1 MRRGLVLALV
11 AGLAAALAVPALAV
25 PPVRTTIS
33 QQGTLANPTACGS
46 YGVEWNINLT
56 VEQTTYFDDQGRRTH
71 VIGHVRENNT
81 VRNTVTGLTLQEGP
95 DDFVQTT
102 YFDPETGLRTLDLHQ
117 GRLRDRAPRGRGAR
131 RQGEDLDRRADRPDH
146 RFDRA
151 ASAPRAHGR
160 ELQHRPR
167 AAGVLQ
173 HPSPIGGGR
182 RERAGRRSRVPRPQ
196 RCAGG
201 RERAMTRTFV
211 PIGVIA

>member
-11 AGLAAALAVPALAV
+11 AGLAATLAVPAFAD

-33 QQGTLANPTACGS
+33 QQGTLTNPTACGS

-102 YFDPETGLRTLDLHQ
+102 YFNPETGLRTLIYIRGVSAIVRRGDEVLVDKGKIWIDGQ
-117 GRLRDRAPRGRGAR
+117 TGRIIDSIGPHPLRKLMDGSFNTALALPGFCNI
-131 RQGEDLDRRADRPDH
+131 LRP
-146 RFDRA
+146 
-151 ASAPRAHGR
+151 
-160 ELQHRPR
+160 
-167 AAGVLQ
+167 
-173 HPSPIGGGR
+173 
-182 RERAGRRSRVPRPQ
+182 
-196 RCAGG
+196 
-201 RERAMTRTFV
+201 
-211 PIGVIA
+211 

>member
-1 MRRGLVLALV
+1 MERTREKEASSMRRGLVLALV

-102 YFDPETGLRTLDLHQ
+102 YFNPETGLRTLIYIRGVSAIVRRGDEVLVDKGKIWIDGQ
-117 GRLRDRAPRGRGAR
+117 TGRIIDSIGPHPL
-131 RQGEDLDRRADRPDH
+131 
-146 RFDRA
+146 
-151 ASAPRAHGR
+151 R
-160 ELQHRPR
+160 ELMDGSFNTALALPGFCNILRP
-167 AAGVLQ
+167 
-173 HPSPIGGGR
+173 
-182 RERAGRRSRVPRPQ
+182 
-196 RCAGG
+196 
-201 RERAMTRTFV
+201 
-211 PIGVIA
+211 